1 MDELSLLRRARTDIP
16 ERTPDEIARGRAA
29 LFTAIEDES
38 PFAIF
43 DPADTAATAPMR
55 EPLDRRRR
63 RVATWTGFS
72 VLGAAALTVTLVTVN
87 VVGVPGVEVGADP
100 AAASV
105 LESAATATLDFSDPV
120 VGAGQYMLVQ
130 TDALYLGQGNVPGDA
145 DSPAAFLE
153 NSHEEL
159 YVPAGRADDWVW
171 IRCMR
176 TPAQTFG
183 PESEAFAAQV
193 AEDQAKWDTDL
204 IRHLPAG
211 AAPNGSMFSGYGN
224 GTTVSDDY
232 TALPRDPTQL
242 LHAIYEING
251 ETGPSRDAQAFEW
264 IVSTLRGGTV
274 PAEFRAALYKATAE
288 IPDVTI
294 TEKQATLNGKTGI
307 AIGRQEPSSNTRRDI
322 IIDPTTGQFIGE
334 REVAIDGWAGVPAGT
349 IMASTAVTTT
359 IVDAAPTDTA
369 LCGNHR

>member
-1 MDELSLLRRARTDIP
+1 
-16 ERTPDEIARGRAA
+16 
-29 LFTAIEDES
+29 
-38 PFAIF
+38 
-43 DPADTAATAPMR
+43 MR

-130 TDALYLGQGNVPGDA
+130 TDALYLGQGDVPGDA

-193 AEDQAKWDTDL
+193 AEDQAKWDADL

-232 TALPRDPTQL
+232 DALPRDPTQL

-251 ETGPSRDAQAFEW
+251 ETGPSSDAQAFEW

-274 PAEFRAALYKATAE
+274 PAEFRAALYLANPLRIVQLALAVKQVPFDQIVFIQYPVLTDPNDPNKVVPDHDAARDIWDALAANKPIELTGDAGSNGGVV
-288 IPDVTI
+288 DVTP
-294 TEKQATLNGKTGI
+294 TE
-307 AIGRQEPSSNTRRDI
+307 EPA
-322 IIDPTTGQFIGE
+322 P
-334 REVAIDGWAGVPAGT
+334 
-349 IMASTAVTTT
+349 
-359 IVDAAPTDTA
+359 APTADPSATVA
-369 LCGNHR
+369 PADEPVVLPENVNGSNADQTTCSAGNR